1 MVTATHA
8 ANTRA
13 TPERAA
19 QVLFDPETLPLQS
32 PGARVLSV
40 EPSWPATGTKLTFKV
55 MVGATVEA
63 RVSENRLPE
72 ALTLIIQ
79 SSAATT
85 TVHHRFERLPDGGTR
100 LEKTIEMADG
110 FFNRVMMSL
119 FLRRQLRG
127 EVERGMKVADERAS
141 S

>member
-1 MVTATHA
+1 MVTTTHVGT
-8 ANTRA
+8 TRA
-13 TPERAA
+13 TPERTA

-55 MVGATVEA
+55 MGATVEA

-72 ALTLIIQ
+72 ALTLVIQ

-85 TVHHRFERLPDGGTR
+85 TVHHRFERLPGGGTR
-100 LEKTIEMADG
+100 LEKTLEMADG

>member
-1 MVTATHA
+1 MTLLESPWRRSGGYAPSRLASERAGPRAKGASMVTATHA

-13 TPERAA
+13 SPERTA

-40 EPSWPATGTKLTFKV
+40 EPSWPATNSKMTFKV
-55 MVGATVEA
+55 MGATVEA

-72 ALTLIIQ
+72 ALTLVIQ

-85 TVHHRFERLPDGGTR
+85 TVHHQFVRLPDG
-100 LEKTIEMADG
+100 
-110 FFNRVMMSL
+110 
-119 FLRRQLRG
+119 
-127 EVERGMKVADERAS
+127 
-141 S
+141 

>member
-13 TPERAA
+13 TPERTA

-40 EPSWPATGTKLTFKV
+40 EPSWPATGSKMTFKV
-55 MVGATVEA
+55 MGATVEA

-72 ALTLIIQ
+72 ALTLVIQ
-79 SSAATT
+79 SSAAST
-85 TVHHRFERLPDGGTR
+85 TVHHRFVRLPDGGTR
-100 LEKTIEMADG
+100 LEKTITMSDG
-110 FFNRVMMSL
+110 FLNRMMMAL

-127 EVERGMKVADERAS
+127 EVERGVKLANERAS

>member
-13 TPERAA
+13 TPECTA
-19 QVLFDPETLPLQS
+19 QVLFDPETLPRQS

-40 EPSWPATGTKLTFKV
+40 EPSWPAQGSKMTFKV
-55 MVGATVEA
+55 MGATVEA

-72 ALTLIIQ
+72 ALTLVIQ

-85 TVHHRFERLPDGGTR
+85 TVHHRFVRLPEGGTR
-100 LEKTIEMADG
+100 LEKTIEMGDG
-110 FFNRVMMSL
+110 LLNRVMMAL
-119 FLRRQLRG
+119 VLRRQLRG
-127 EVERGMKVADERAS
+127 EVERGVKVADERAS

>member
-13 TPERAA
+13 TPERTA

-40 EPSWPATGTKLTFKV
+40 ESSWPTTGSKMTFKV
-55 MVGATVEA
+55 MGATVEA

-72 ALTLIIQ
+72 ALTLVIQ

-85 TVHHRFERLPDGGTR
+85 TVHHQFVRLPDGGTR
-100 LEKTIEMADG
+100 LEKTITMADG
-110 FFNRVMMSL
+110 LLNRVMMAL

-127 EVERGMKVADERAS
+127 EVERGMKLANERAS